1 MRRAPGAP
9 QERAAHTVPGVAATG
24 ALALALGC
32 GEAGPPPALTPAP
45 RGATPAAPSARAA
58 TRAPVEITLI
68 YTSDE
73 HGWIL
78 PTVENGIVR
87 GGAAETLGQLK
98 AREGH
103 CVGGSAE
110 CPDARTIL
118 LSGGDTFTG
127 PAISSYFSGEPAAE
141 AMGAMGY
148 AAIAF
153 GNHEFD
159 FGRSSFVANRKRT
172 RAVYVAANVHATDPA
187 LRAEMEL
194 PPFTIIERRGAKIAV
209 VGLATET
216 TLTSAMASRFVGV
229 AFEAEEA
236 ALVRAVP
243 QAWAA
248 GADAVVLIAHEC
260 PDKLL
265 PILDRHRS
273 FHLSFVGGGHCHKM
287 MSERSGATP
296 VVSPGWRFERYV
308 RVPLTID
315 LDKPARERARPVT
328 PEIVAV
334 THAEGDTEAPVDAA
348 LASAA
353 ARWQTK
359 LDQALGEEVGYTATG
374 FTRNSTEI
382 VRWIAGAFRAELKT
396 DVALINTGGIRQGL
410 PKGAITKSTLWSILP
425 FDNKLVICKLKGR
438 DLIVD
443 LETEEAAFA
452 GVEKTT
458 RGYRLDGGKAINPEA
473 TYSVVTIDYLYYG
486 GSKFLFQ
493 KQDPSPNEIGIDW
506 RAPLVDWMKR
516 QKTTPAEPL
525 ERKIDLVG
533 GTVPKPGH

>member
-1 MRRAPGAP
+1 MRLSSL
-9 QERAAHTVPGVAATG
+9 AALAATS
-24 ALALALGC
+24 LLALGC
-32 GEAGPPPALTPAP
+32 GEAGQPPALTPDP
-45 RGATPAAPSARAA
+45 RGVTPAAPPSASSRAA
-58 TRAPVEITLI
+58 ARAPVEITLL

-78 PTVENGIVR
+78 PTAENGTVR

-98 AREGH
+98 ALEGH
-103 CVGGSAE
+103 CVGGMAE

-118 LSGGDTFTG
+118 LSGGDNYTG
-127 PAISSYFSGEPAAE
+127 PAISSYFSGEPAAD

-148 AAIAF
+148 AAIAL
-153 GNHEFD
+153 GNHELD
-159 FGRSSFVANRKRT
+159 FGRSAFVANRVRT
-172 RAVYVAANVHATDPA
+172 RAVYVAANVHASDPA
-187 LRAEMEL
+187 LRVEMEL
-194 PPFTIIERRGAKIAV
+194 PAFTMIERRGAKVAV

-229 AFEAEEA
+229 AFEAEEP
-236 ALVRAVP
+236 ALARAVP

-265 PILDRHRS
+265 PILDRHRDWS
-273 FHLSFVGGGHCHKM
+273 LSFVGAGHCHKV
-287 MSERSGATP
+287 MSERSGSTP
-296 VVSPGWRFERYV
+296 VIAPGWRFERYV

-315 LDKPARERARPVT
+315 LDRPAQKRARSVT
-328 PEIVAV
+328 PELVAV
-334 THAEGDTEAPVDAA
+334 THAADDTKAPVDAA

-353 ARWQTK
+353 AGWQTK
-359 LDQALGEEVGYTATG
+359 LDRALGEELGYTATG
-374 FTRNSTEI
+374 FAKDSTEI
-382 VRWIAGAFRAELKT
+382 ARWIAGAYRAELKT
-396 DVALINTGGIRQGL
+396 DVALINTGGIRQAL

-458 RGYRLDGGKAINPEA
+458 KGYRLEGGKAIDPAA

-493 KQDPSPNEIGIDW
+493 KQDPSPNEIGMDW
-506 RAPLVDWMKR
+506 RTPLVDWMKR
-516 QKTTPAEPL
+516 QKTTPAAPL
-525 ERKIDLVG
+525 ERRIDLVG
-533 GTVPKPGH
+533 GTVMKAGH